1 MFTFPSLKE
10 CIANAIGH
18 LCPLCNALPG
28 SPCTSMAAPLTPAAA
43 ARCTGKVPLPGAP
56 TAAPHKQ
63 RMELVRITAKQV
75 WESTTEGKKQVQKD
89 YELKVEREAEWRRE
103 NEYRAQKNREHKEA
117 QEKREEATRKDR
129 ARKDRWKNNDEV
141 SGTYKLRWQVHWSRR
156 SEPGPPIDDGAEW
169 FPFGTDSEGR
179 TAWRRP
185 VLRPNQASS
194 ENRDA

>member
-1 MFTFPSLKE
+1 VFTAPSLKE
-10 CIANAIGH
+10 CLANAIGH
-18 LCPLCNALPG
+18 LCPVCNAQPG
-28 SPCTSMAAPLTPAAA
+28 SPCTSMATPLGLKAAE
-43 ARCTGKVPLPGAP
+43 RYNGSVPLPGAP
-56 TAAPHKQ
+56 TAAPHKP
-63 RMELVRITAKQV
+63 RMEMVRSAAKQI
-75 WESTTEGKKQVQKD
+75 WEKTPEGQKEL
-89 YELKVEREAEWRRE
+89 ELKAQREAEWKRQNEVWAQRRRE
-103 NEYRAQKNREHKEA
+103 ADEAEQKRK
-117 QEKREEATRKDR
+117 EATRQAQ
-129 ARKDRWKNNDEV
+129 ARKNKWKNNDEV